1 MLLSIFSL
9 AASYFIGALPFGVLV
24 GKRLG
29 VDVRTVGSGNTGATN
44 VWRALGPRAG
54 AAVFALDVA
63 KGLCGPLLARGLGAS
78 ENIVALCAV
87 VAVVGH
93 VFSIFLRGRGGKG
106 VATALGAIFG
116 LSAPVALIALA
127 LWGVVLGLSRWV
139 SLASVVAAAS
149 VVVLPW
155 MFHLPTSH
163 AVVMGVMGLLAIA
176 KHIPNI
182 KRLLDGTEPK
192 VGVKSAKVPDLPS
205 SSRPAGDAAQVLVGA
220 GEAAKP
226 SAD

>member
-1 MLLSIFSL
+1 MLLLILSVV
-9 AASYFIGALPFGVLV
+9 ASYFIGALPFGVLV

-44 VWRALGPRAG
+44 VWRALGPKAG

-78 ENIVALCAV
+78 ENIVALCGV
-87 VAVVGH
+87 VAVLGH
-93 VFSIFLRGRGGKG
+93 VFSIFLKGRGGKG
-106 VATALGAIFG
+106 IATALGAIFG

-127 LWGVVLGLSRWV
+127 LWGVVLGLSRYV
-139 SLASVVAAAS
+139 SLASIFAAAS
-149 VVVLPW
+149 VIVLPW
-155 MFHLPTSH
+155 IFQTPLAH
-163 AVVMGVMGLLAIA
+163 ALVMGVMGALAIA

-182 KRLLDGTEPK
+182 KRLLNGTEPK
-192 VGVKSAKVPDLPS
+192 VGARK
-205 SSRPAGDAAQVLVGA
+205 AGEEVAPQVLAGA
-220 GEAAKP
+220 PEAAKP

>member
-1 MLLSIFSL
+1 MLLSIFSV
-9 AASYFIGALPFGVLV
+9 AASYFVGALPFGVLV

-44 VWRALGPRAG
+44 VWRALGPKAG

-63 KGLCGPLLARGLGAS
+63 KGLFGPILARGLGAS

-87 VAVVGH
+87 VAVLGH
-93 VFSIFLRGRGGKG
+93 VFSIFLKGRGGKG
-106 VATALGAIFG
+106 IATALGAILG

-139 SLASVVAAAS
+139 SLASIVAATS
-149 VVVLPW
+149 VIVLPW
-155 MFHLPTSH
+155 LFHVPTSH
-163 AVVMGVMGLLAIA
+163 ALVMGVMGALAIA

-192 VGVKSAKVPDLPS
+192 VGAKK
-205 SSRPAGDAAQVLVGA
+205 ADAQAAPQVLAGA
-220 GEAAKP
+220 RDGAPSANP